1 MYYFVKVTGK
11 DHYGW
16 YKAEDEVEAGEKA
29 TTTFYLSCV
38 VDSAEILNQQEER
51 PNDEYSKY
59 LLT

>member
-29 TTTFYLSCV
+29 TTTFYLS
-38 VDSAEILNQQEER
+38 
-51 PNDEYSKY
+51 
-59 LLT
+59 